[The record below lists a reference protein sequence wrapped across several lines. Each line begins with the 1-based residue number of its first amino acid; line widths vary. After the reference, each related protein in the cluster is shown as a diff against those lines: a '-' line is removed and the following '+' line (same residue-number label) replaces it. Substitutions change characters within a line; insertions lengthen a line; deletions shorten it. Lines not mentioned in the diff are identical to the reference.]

1 MTSRVLNNE
10 IALIRDAIWDDFKAS
25 SCINPGLWLQKGL
38 AKTEN
43 KNKSNKTND
52 STPGDSLTKTEH
64 LKKIAELLTSEE
76 YIHAFDRWFGLTEDE
91 DETRFQRF
99 AMTLEN
105 RMVIGLTGNG
115 VLETGCSLSRNYGMP
130 YIPGS
135 SIKGVVRA
143 FAHRRLKKHAPEI
156 CELLGS
162 DDPDKLTPQSA
173 LVTFHDAWWIPQG
186 NKKPFVLDIVT
197 THHQDYYNGKSEK
210 PSDKDSP
217 IPKAKPSDKDSPI
230 PNHLLGVQGS
240 FLFVLEGASEHTS
253 LCATLLKKALQGD
266 GIGAKTAAGYGYMNV
281 DDDLLKKIQRVYQ
294 DRIREREDASLSP
307 VQKRLRSLTK
317 QLKAQI
323 DANKP
328 EPSGNLREEL
338 KNAISDAQSWN
349 AADIQNLQE
358 FAQKCITFWDP
369 KKKNK
374 KLKELRQ
381 LVMSLT
387 QN

>member
-1 MTSRVLNNE
+1 MTSRVLDNE
-10 IALIRDAIWDDFKAS
+10 IALIRCAIWDDFKAS
-25 SCINPGLWLQKGL
+25 SCINLGLWLQKGL
-38 AKTEN
+38 AQIEN
-43 KNKSNKTND
+43 KNKAND
-52 STPGDSLTKTEH
+52 STSGDSPAKTNH
-64 LKKIAELLTSEE
+64 LNKMANLPAPKE
-76 YIHAFDRWFGLTEDE
+76 YIHAFDHWFGVTQ
-91 DETRFQRF
+91 DETRFERC
-99 AMTLEN
+99 ALTLEN
-105 RMVIGLTGNG
+105 RLLIGLTGNG
-115 VLETGCSLSRNYGMP
+115 ALETGCSLSRNYGMP

-143 FAHRRLKKHAPEI
+143 FVQRHLSEYASEI
-156 CELLGS
+156 SELLGS
-162 DDPDKLTPQSA
+162 DDPDASSPQSA
-173 LVTFHDAWWIPQG
+173 LVTFHDAWWTPHG
-186 NKKPFVLDIVT
+186 NNKPFVLDVVT
-197 THHQDYYNGKSEK
+197 THHQAYYNGKSEK

-217 IPKAKPSDKDSPI
+217 IP
-230 PNHLLGVQGS
+230 NHLLAVQGS
-240 FLFVLEGASEHTS
+240 FLFVLEGAPEHTRV
-253 LCATLLKKALQGD
+253 CATMLKKALQGD

-281 DDDLLKKIQRVYQ
+281 DDDLFKKIQRVYQ

-323 DANKP
+323 DAHKP
-328 EPSGNLREEL
+328 DPSGNLREEL
-338 KNAISDAQSWN
+338 KSAISDARSWN

-358 FAQKCITFWDP
+358 FAQKCIKFWDP